1 MHFNEGAPCPHTN
14 GVDWM
19 VIDGPSA
26 WPGGKEILPSPSCL
40 PDFPSP
46 PKAATHSPSPPLC
59 GGEIGPR
66 LCPLLPATPPSG
78 PRAGGGGRG
87 SAHGAAEYRAGHRGP
102 VNASSGSSGLASDQ
116 GPGTKFRWL
125 SATRG
130 RGNQAQRPASG
141 TRGQSKILLS
151 PRRPPWG
158 RGGWDG
164 VPQGNPHFGR
174 FLPSLGMFLEK
185 TQFPVDHG
193 VKKILHLIVKQLLW
207 VMGTLVFIF

>member
-125 SATRG
+125 STTHTGEEIRPSVLRQG
-130 RGNQAQRPASG
+130 RGDRARFYCPRADLPGDGAGGMGSLKVTPTSGASF
-141 TRGQSKILLS
+141 L
-151 PRRPPWG
+151 PWG
-158 RGGWDG
+158 C
-164 VPQGNPHFGR
+164 
-174 FLPSLGMFLEK
+174 S
-185 TQFPVDHG
+185 
-193 VKKILHLIVKQLLW
+193 
-207 VMGTLVFIF
+207 